1 MELDLM
7 DTQDKQALQPSQD
20 QIIYANLL
28 VVGVWAGIAIMFVT
42 YSIYLFELLP
52 AHVDTSLIA
61 NVWNKGVGEYLEITR
76 SPHGWGWVGLLAK
89 GDFLNYI
96 GFTLLG
102 LMTLLCFI
110 VLLRGYLRQKNWIF
124 SIIAFLEILVL
135 SLAASGILGTG
146 GH

>member
-7 DTQDKQALQPSQD
+7 DTQDKQALKPTQD

-28 VVGVWAGIAIMFVT
+28 VIGVWVGIAIMLVT

-52 AHVDTSLIA
+52 VHVDTSFIPK
-61 NVWNKGVGEYLEITR
+61 VWNKGVGEYLEITH
-76 SPHGWGWVGLLAK
+76 SPHGWGWVSLLAK

-96 GFTLLG
+96 GFVLLG

-135 SLAASGILGTG
+135 TLAASGILGTG

>member
-1 MELDLM
+1 MRI
-7 DTQDKQALQPSQD
+7 QDKQAHKPARD

-28 VVGVWAGIAIMFVT
+28 IIGVWAGIVILFVT
-42 YSIYLFELLP
+42 YSIYLFEILP
-52 AHVDTSLIA
+52 AHVNRSIIPT
-61 NVWNKGVGEYLEITR
+61 VWDKGVAEYLEITR
-76 SPHGWGWVGLLAK
+76 SPHGWGWVSLLAK

-96 GFTLLG
+96 GFALLG
-102 LMTLLCFI
+102 LMTLLCFV

-135 SLAASGILGTG
+135 TVAASGILGSG

>member
-1 MELDLM
+1 M
-7 DTQDKQALQPSQD
+7 DTQDKQALKPTQD

-28 VVGVWAGIAIMFVT
+28 VIGVWVGIAIMLVT
-42 YSIYLFELLP
+42 YSIYLFELMP
-52 AHVDTSLIA
+52 VHVDTSFIPK
-61 NVWNKGVGEYLEITR
+61 VWNKGVGEYLEITH
-76 SPHGWGWVGLLAK
+76 SPHGWGWVSLLAK

-96 GFTLLG
+96 GFVLLG
-102 LMTLLCFI
+102 MMTLLCFI

-135 SLAASGILGTG
+135 TLAASGILGTG

>member
-1 MELDLM
+1 M
-7 DTQDKQALQPSQD
+7 DTQDNQALKPSRD
-20 QIIYANLL
+20 QIVYANLL
-28 VVGVWAGIAIMFVT
+28 IIGVWAGIVILFVT
-42 YSIYLFELLP
+42 YSIYLLEILP
-52 AHVDTSLIA
+52 VHVERSLIPS
-61 NVWNKGVGEYLEITR
+61 VWDKGVDEYLKITG
-76 SPHGWGWVGLLAK
+76 SPHGWGWVALLAK

-96 GFTLLG
+96 GFALLG

>member
-7 DTQDKQALQPSQD
+7 DTQDKQALKPTQD

-28 VVGVWAGIAIMFVT
+28 VIGVWVGIAIMLVT
-42 YSIYLFELLP
+42 YSIYLFELMP
-52 AHVDTSLIA
+52 VHVDTSFIPK
-61 NVWNKGVGEYLEITR
+61 VWNKGVGEYLEITH
-76 SPHGWGWVGLLAK
+76 SPHGWGWVSLLAK

-96 GFTLLG
+96 GFVLLG

-135 SLAASGILGTG
+135 TLAASGILGTG

>member
-1 MELDLM
+1 MELHLM
-7 DTQDKQALQPSQD
+7 DTRDKQALKPSQD

-28 VVGVWAGIAIMFVT
+28 IIGVWVGLAVLFLT
-42 YSIYLFELLP
+42 YAIYLFEILP
-52 AHVDTSLIA
+52 VHVSRSLIPT
-61 NVWNKGVGEYLEITR
+61 VWDKGVAEYLEITR
-76 SPHGWGWVGLLAK
+76 SPHGWGWTALLGK

-96 GFTLLG
+96 GFALLG

-124 SIIAFLEILVL
+124 SMIAFLEILVL
-135 SLAASGILGTG
+135 ALAASGILGTG

>member
-1 MELDLM
+1 M
-7 DTQDKQALQPSQD
+7 DTQDKQALKPTQD

-28 VVGVWAGIAIMFVT
+28 VIGVWVGIAIMLVT
-42 YSIYLFELLP
+42 YSIYLFELMP
-52 AHVDTSLIA
+52 VHVDTSFIPK
-61 NVWNKGVGEYLEITR
+61 VWNKGVGEYLEITH
-76 SPHGWGWVGLLAK
+76 SPHGWGWVSLLAK

-96 GFTLLG
+96 GFVLLG

-135 SLAASGILGTG
+135 TLAASGILGTG

>member
-7 DTQDKQALQPSQD
+7 DTQDKQALKPTQD

-28 VVGVWAGIAIMFVT
+28 VIGVWAGIAIMLVT
-42 YSIYLFELLP
+42 YSIYLFELMP
-52 AHVDTSLIA
+52 VHVDTSFIPK
-61 NVWNKGVGEYLEITR
+61 VWNKGVGEYLEITH
-76 SPHGWGWVGLLAK
+76 SPHGWGWVSLLTK

-96 GFTLLG
+96 GFVLLG

-135 SLAASGILGTG
+135 TLAASGILGTG

>member
-1 MELDLM
+1 MRI
-7 DTQDKQALQPSQD
+7 QDKQAHKPARD

-28 VVGVWAGIAIMFVT
+28 IIGVWAGIVILFVT
-42 YSIYLFELLP
+42 YSIYLFEILP
-52 AHVDTSLIA
+52 AHVNRSIIPT
-61 NVWNKGVGEYLEITR
+61 VWDKGVAEYLEITR
-76 SPHGWGWVGLLAK
+76 SPHGWGWVSLLAK

-96 GFTLLG
+96 GFALLG
-102 LMTLLCFI
+102 LMTLLCFV

-135 SLAASGILGTG
+135 AVAASGILGSG

>member
-28 VVGVWAGIAIMFVT
+28 VVGVWVGIVIMFVT

-76 SPHGWGWVGLLAK
+76 SPHGWGWVWLLAK

-102 LMTLLCFI
+102 MMTLLCFI

-124 SIIAFLEILVL
+124 AIIAFLEILVL

>member
-28 VVGVWAGIAIMFVT
+28 VVGVWVGIVIMFVT

-76 SPHGWGWVGLLAK
+76 SPHGWGWVWLLAK

-102 LMTLLCFI
+102 MMTLLCFI

>member
-1 MELDLM
+1 M

-28 VVGVWAGIAIMFVT
+28 VVGVWAGIVIMFVT

-76 SPHGWGWVGLLAK
+76 SPHGWGWIKLLAK

-102 LMTLLCFI
+102 MMTLLCFI

-135 SLAASGILGTG
+135 TLAASGILGTG

>member
-110 VLLRGYLRQKNWIF
+110 VLLRGYLHQKNWIF